1 MTADASAMTADAGR
15 AFSLTHW
22 FEIESRK
29 SLPARFVVGHCFTPG
44 ATGSKVP
51 SCNHVRGLTSAL
63 TGYPRSDPDTVEG
76 SEHATASEFC
86 QRHKR

>member
-29 SLPARFVVGHCFTPG
+29 SLPARFVVGHCYTPR
-44 ATGSKVP
+44 ATGSKAP
-51 SCNHVRGLTSAL
+51 SCKHARGLTSPL
-63 TGYPRSDPDTVEG
+63 TGYRRSDPDTVDKNK
-76 SEHATASEFC
+76 HATNERILPAP
-86 QRHKR
+86 